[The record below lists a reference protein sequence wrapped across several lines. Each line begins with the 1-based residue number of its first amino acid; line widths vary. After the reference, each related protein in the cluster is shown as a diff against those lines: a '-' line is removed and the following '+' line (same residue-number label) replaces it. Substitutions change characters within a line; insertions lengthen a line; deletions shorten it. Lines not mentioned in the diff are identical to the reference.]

1 MDETTRTRTPGA
13 TRIQQATH
21 PQKAP
26 SEPRPSEPR
35 TNGARDADEA
45 ALNKDTALA
54 KDTAPAKDTDVTATT
69 TVTDRT
75 NGASDGDGFETH
87 WREIKAGFVDDP
99 RQSVEQADALVD
111 EALKRITTRRRALLD
126 HWKNGDERDT
136 ETLRRALR
144 DYHTLL
150 LQLTGK

>member
-1 MDETTRTRTPGA
+1 MDETTQTRTPGA
-13 TRIQQATH
+13 TPIQQATH
-21 PQKAP
+21 PRKAP

-35 TNGARDADEA
+35 KNGARDADEA
-45 ALNKDTALA
+45 AFN
-54 KDTAPAKDTDVTATT
+54 KDTAPAKDPDVTAKTQ
-69 TVTDRT
+69 VTDRT

-111 EALKRITTRRRALLD
+111 EALKRITTRHRALLD